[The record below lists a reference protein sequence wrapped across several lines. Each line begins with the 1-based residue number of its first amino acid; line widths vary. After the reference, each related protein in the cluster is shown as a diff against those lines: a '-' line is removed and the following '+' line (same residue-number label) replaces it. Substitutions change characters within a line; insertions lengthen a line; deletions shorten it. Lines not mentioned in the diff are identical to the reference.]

1 MNIKEWKIPKI
12 SYLFKNHKMIIKEL
26 EKAKIMLLLNQSSS
40 LFKRQSLNMLDKDLK
55 ECNLIKNYRIQE
67 KIL

>member
-26 EKAKIMLLLNQSSS
+26 EKAKIILLLNQSSS
-40 LFKRQSLNMLDKDLK
+40 LFKSQNLNMLDKDLK

>member
-40 LFKRQSLNMLDKDLK
+40 LFKSQNLNMLDKDLK

>member
-40 LFKRQSLNMLDKDLK
+40 LFKRQNLNMLDKDLK

>member
-1 MNIKEWKIPKI
+1 MNLKEWKIPKI

-26 EKAKIMLLLNQSSS
+26 EKAKIMLLLNKSSS
-40 LFKRQSLNMLDKDLK
+40 LFKRQNLNMLDKDLK

>member
-26 EKAKIMLLLNQSSS
+26 EKAKIMLLLNKQSS
-40 LFKRQSLNMLDKDLK
+40 LFKRQNLNMLDKDLK